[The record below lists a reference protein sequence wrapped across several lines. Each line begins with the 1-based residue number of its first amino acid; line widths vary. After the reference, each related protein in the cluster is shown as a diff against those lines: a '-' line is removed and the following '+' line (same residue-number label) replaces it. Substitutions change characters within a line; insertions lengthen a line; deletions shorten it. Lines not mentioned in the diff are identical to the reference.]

1 MIHRCIVRV
10 GSSPRPLLLPLVII
24 SCRLLFSLSFRW
36 ITVGDTVVAQVLIRQ
51 QDGSRHSDVSA
62 VWDVILC
69 NPVFL
74 FHLDSILSSCSLMW
88 CVWLPLLAAQCLDR
102 DSTAPYFDCLFC
114 LCCGCPPSCLSSILA
129 LFGWPIGHPG
139 DR

>member
-51 QDGSRHSDVSA
+51 QDESRHSDV
-62 VWDVILC
+62 ILY

-74 FHLDSILSSCSLMW
+74 HLGWILTSCGLMW

-102 DSTAPYFDCLFC
+102 DGTAPYFDCLFC

-129 LFGWPIGHPG
+129 LYGWPIGHPG